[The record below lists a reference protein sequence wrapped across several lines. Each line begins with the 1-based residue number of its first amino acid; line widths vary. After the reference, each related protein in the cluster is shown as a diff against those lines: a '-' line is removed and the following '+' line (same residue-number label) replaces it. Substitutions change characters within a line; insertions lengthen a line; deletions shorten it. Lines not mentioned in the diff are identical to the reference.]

1 MRPYDLEG
9 FEVETPSVQQSGIT
23 VACRNCISH
32 SMHFIEISSAL
43 YLCACVLSC
52 QEYDE
57 LAETQGKLE
66 EKLQELEA
74 NPPR

>member
-1 MRPYDLEG
+1 MNP
-9 FEVETPSVQQSGIT
+9 PP
-23 VACRNCISH
+23 
-32 SMHFIEISSAL
+32 
-43 YLCACVLSC
+43 LCFVLT

-57 LAETQGKLE
+57 LLELQVKLE

>member
-1 MRPYDLEG
+1 MNLFSPHPRP
-9 FEVETPSVQQSGIT
+9 PST
-23 VACRNCISH
+23 
-32 SMHFIEISSAL
+32 
-43 YLCACVLSC
+43 

-57 LAETQGKLE
+57 LLEMQVKLE

>member
-1 MRPYDLEG
+1 MLIIISITFNYDKV
-9 FEVETPSVQQSGIT
+9 F
-23 VACRNCISH
+23 
-32 SMHFIEISSAL
+32 
-43 YLCACVLSC
+43 
-52 QEYDE
+52 DE

>member
-1 MRPYDLEG
+1 MTVSNCLLFQEYKQYFFAVTGPMCKYVCSLISLLSA
-9 FEVETPSVQQSGIT
+9 VSV
-23 VACRNCISH
+23 
-32 SMHFIEISSAL
+32 
-43 YLCACVLSC
+43 

-57 LAETQGKLE
+57 LVEMQAKLE

>member
-1 MRPYDLEG
+1 MIKPHCFFYIYN
-9 FEVETPSVQQSGIT
+9 F
-23 VACRNCISH
+23 
-32 SMHFIEISSAL
+32 
-43 YLCACVLSC
+43 C

>member
-1 MRPYDLEG
+1 MNLSLYVR
-9 FEVETPSVQQSGIT
+9 SVPT
-23 VACRNCISH
+23 
-32 SMHFIEISSAL
+32 
-43 YLCACVLSC
+43 

-57 LAETQGKLE
+57 LLEMQVKLE

>member
-1 MRPYDLEG
+1 MHL
-9 FEVETPSVQQSGIT
+9 VSV
-23 VACRNCISH
+23 
-32 SMHFIEISSAL
+32 
-43 YLCACVLSC
+43 

-57 LAETQGKLE
+57 LVELQAKLE

>member
-1 MRPYDLEG
+1 MSSSSRTLG
-9 FEVETPSVQQSGIT
+9 SGH
-23 VACRNCISH
+23 ASH
-32 SMHFIEISSAL
+32 SRLVS
-43 YLCACVLSC
+43 V

-57 LAETQGKLE
+57 LVELQAKLE

>member
-1 MRPYDLEG
+1 MRVCP
-9 FEVETPSVQQSGIT
+9 
-23 VACRNCISH
+23 
-32 SMHFIEISSAL
+32 
-43 YLCACVLSC
+43 

-57 LAETQGKLE
+57 LVELQVKLE